1 MTTTP
6 RVSFLSARLGTWVMG
21 IAASAPASTA
31 AQAQSSD
38 PGKPLRWLARAEQPR
53 AKDGEVLGGSARFWQ
68 ARAGRSAMP
77 VRDRE
82 GFGRMPE
89 RTLPHPCPLMAR
101 SMQRD
106 TLATPVRFSAGTA
119 SPRTP
124 LPAGA
129 CDCHMHVYD
138 SRFPAASGAR
148 LLPPDASVH
157 DYRALQRR
165 IGTTRT
171 VLVTPST
178 YGTDNRCMLEGL
190 AALAALGA
198 QARGVAVIDGSESD
212 AELQRLHDLGV
223 RGVRLNLSLGVAGTV
238 DSLQQLAH
246 RIVPWGW
253 HLQLLMA
260 PDALAAQA
268 KLLRRLPVPVVFD
281 HFGRIAPAMAWR
293 HPAHAL
299 LLELLQGGQAW
310 IKLSGGYIVSEH
322 HTVEDPALDALAVSY
337 LRCAPQRVLW
347 GSDWPHATASAG
359 VQPMPDDA
367 RQIDRLADWGRC
379 SGDAATLQRVLVD
392 NPAAL
397 YGFLP
402 LASS

>member
-1 MTTTP
+1 MY
-6 RVSFLSARLGTWVMG
+6 R
-21 IAASAPASTA
+21 AS
-31 AQAQSSD
+31 
-38 PGKPLRWLARAEQPR
+38 
-53 AKDGEVLGGSARFWQ
+53 
-68 ARAGRSAMP
+68 
-77 VRDRE
+77 
-82 GFGRMPE
+82 
-89 RTLPHPCPLMAR
+89 
-101 SMQRD
+101 
-106 TLATPVRFSAGTA
+106 LATPVRFSAGSTMPHT
-119 SPRTP
+119 S

-138 SRFPAASGAR
+138 SRFPVAPGAK
-148 LLPPDASVH
+148 LLPPDASVQ
-157 DYRALQRR
+157 DYRALQQR
-165 IGTTRT
+165 IGTMRT

-190 AALAALGA
+190 AALGA
-198 QARGVAVIDGSESD
+198 DACGVAVIDGTESD
-212 AELQRLHDLGV
+212 VELQRLHAAGV
-223 RGVRLNLSLGVAGTV
+223 RGVRLNLSLGVSGSV
-238 DSLQQLAH
+238 ELLLPLAQ
-246 RIVPWGW
+246 RIAELGW

-260 PDALAAQA
+260 PDVLAAQGEV
-268 KLLRRLPVPVVFD
+268 LRRLPVPVVFD
-281 HFGRIAPAMAWR
+281 HFGRIAPAMVGR

-322 HTVEDPALDALAVSY
+322 HTVEDLALDVLAASY
-337 LRCAPQRVLW
+337 LCAAPQRVLW

-359 VQPMPDDA
+359 AQPMPDDA
-367 RQIDRLADWGRC
+367 RQIDRLADWAHQ